1 MEPIVTV
8 SSKRQITLPAK
19 LSRDLNIRPGDK
31 LKIVNRGNKIQLVPS
46 TYDQELEELRKQA
59 EAHMKR
65 NGTWGAPWEVARA
78 KADEAKLDEY
88 RQKYGPRA

>member
-31 LKIVNRGNKIQLVPS
+31 LKIVKRGNKIQLEPS

-65 NGTWGAPWEVARA
+65 NGTWGTPWEVVRA
-78 KADEAKLDEY
+78 KADEARLEEY
-88 RQKYGPRA
+88 RKQHGPRA